1 MTSRRLWTY
10 RSRLFALSITLMLT
24 LAITACPGGETEQTP
39 TPTPTPTPTAGGITT
54 ETPTPTATIDPALQ
68 GEDRAV
74 AIWGARVCRLT
85 RTFAS
90 DFLASGDPRNPQE
103 LSLAERKERAESI
116 FPGQY
121 GAVEAALD
129 QLSLI
134 EPPERTGALHELLR
148 QTYEGL
154 RDALRDQEVII
165 EAAGS
170 TEEIAF
176 SNVTVNEWINLAF
189 RQAELLQNAGY
200 CQ

>member
-1 MTSRRLWTY
+1 MTSRRLWTH
-10 RSRLFALSITLMLT
+10 RSRLFALSITLVLT
-24 LAITACPGGETEQTP
+24 LAVTACPGGDTEQTP
-39 TPTPTPTPTAGGITT
+39 TPTPTASGITT

-74 AIWGARVCRLT
+74 AIWGARVCGLT
-85 RTFAS
+85 RAFAS